1 MGKVILASSPF
12 PALRS
17 LLGTL
22 PKRHAL
28 RSDLRIAFIPTADKK
43 EVARYIRPVVRRTL
57 RAAGFR
63 VHQLDV
69 AQASIEEIRY
79 ILSTC
84 DIIWVGG
91 GNTFFLL
98 HALRRSGAADLIVEQ
113 VAAGKTYVGVSA
125 GAVVAG
131 PDIGYIGKMDE
142 RGAAPSLQDVTGMH
156 LIDFRVVPHLDNPGM
171 GRASRAIVAAEREEG
186 RLIHALA
193 DAWTL
198 VVEGERVHTHFPR
211 PHGHHSL

>member
-1 MGKVILASSPF
+1 MGRVLLASSAL

-17 LLGTL
+17 LLSVL
-22 PKRHAL
+22 PQRHAFHS
-28 RSDLRIAFIPTADKK
+28 RLRIAYIPTADNK
-43 EVARYIRPVVRRTL
+43 EITRLLRPWVRWML

-63 VHQLDV
+63 VHLLEV
-69 AQASIEEIRY
+69 ARASAKEINY

-91 GNTFFLL
+91 GNSFFLL
-98 HALRRSGAADLIVEQ
+98 HELRRSGAADIIVRQ

-142 RGAAPSLQDVTGMH
+142 RSAAPSLQDVTGLH
-156 LIDFRVVPHLDNPGM
+156 LVDFRLVPHLDNPIM
-171 GRASRAIVAAEREEG
+171 GPAARAIAAAERQEG
-186 RLIHALA
+186 HFIHTLT
-193 DAWTL
+193 DAWT
-198 VVEGERVHTHFPR
+198 VIVRGRV
-211 PHGHHSL
+211 PHIHIPHRDRR

>member
-1 MGKVILASSPF
+1 MGRILLASSAM

-17 LLGTL
+17 LLNTL
-22 PKRHAL
+22 PSQHVL
-28 RSDLRIAFIPTADKK
+28 HSGLRIAYIPTADKRGISRY
-43 EVARYIRPVVRRTL
+43 ARPLIRRML
-57 RAAGFR
+57 RFAGFR
-63 VHQLDV
+63 VHMLEV
-69 AQASIEEIRY
+69 AGASYEEIRY

-98 HALRRSGAADLIVEQ
+98 HELKRSGAADLIVEQ

-131 PDIGYIGKMDE
+131 PDIDYIGKMDE
-142 RGAAPSLQDVTGMH
+142 RSAAPSLKDVAG
-156 LIDFRVVPHLDNPGM
+156 LNLVDFRVVPHLDNPVM
-171 GRASRAIVAAEREEG
+171 GRAARAIAAAEREEG
-186 RLIHALA
+186 HLIHALG

-198 VVEGERVHTHFPR
+198 VVKGKNVRTHF
-211 PHGHHSL
+211 HHSLRHHSL